1 MQIQTTI
8 IIPNYNG
15 LAFLKPCLRA
25 LSKQT
30 AKDFAILVV
39 DNGSTDG
46 SAKWLQ
52 EEGVQAIFLPE
63 NTGFSGA
70 VNAGIQA
77 CDTPYVILLNND
89 TEPEPGYVE
98 ALERAAARSERI
110 FSVSSRMLQNGNPSL
125 LDDAGDMYTVLGWAF
140 QRGTGRPEKKYRRA
154 CRVFAACAGAAIYRR
169 ALFDELGLFDESH
182 FAYLED
188 IDIGYR
194 ARLHG
199 YDNLYCPQAAVKHV
213 GSGTSGSKYNSF
225 KVRLTAR
232 NSLYLNYKNMR
243 SWQLFLNAPF
253 LLLGFFV
260 KYLFFLK
267 RGFGEDYLA
276 GLREGLS
283 TLHACRRVPAF
294 KGRLKAEIRIQFELI
309 LGTAAYVYEFFR
321 RQAVKCSQRPA
332 DGALQ
337 IKQPGF
343 FKNRRE
349 S

>member
-15 LAFLKPCLRA
+15 LAFLKSCLKA
-25 LSKQT
+25 LSGQT

-46 SAKWLQ
+46 SAEWLQ
-52 EEGVQAIFLPE
+52 NEGIRSVFLSE

-70 VNAGIQA
+70 VNVGIRA

-98 ALERAAARSERI
+98 ALERAITRSERI
-110 FSVSSRMLQNGNPSL
+110 FSVSSRMLQSREPSL

-140 QRGTGRPEKKYRRA
+140 QRGTGRPEKKYRRP

-169 ALFDELGLFDESH
+169 ALFDTLGLFDENH

-188 IDIGYR
+188 MDMGYR
-194 ARLHG
+194 ARLYG
-199 YDNLYCPQAAVKHV
+199 YDNLYCPQAAVRHV

-243 SWQLFLNAPF
+243 SWQLLLNAPF

-260 KYLFFLK
+260 KYLFFFK
-267 RGFGEDYLA
+267 RGFGKDYLA

-283 TLHACRRVPAF
+283 TLSSCRRVPVF
-294 KGRLKAEIRIQFELI
+294 KGRLRAEMGVQLELI
-309 LGTAAYVYEFFR
+309 LGTAVYCYEFFR
-321 RQAVKCSQRPA
+321 RQAAK
-332 DGALQ
+332 
-337 IKQPGF
+337 PG
-343 FKNRRE
+343 RRLYGLTSIRE
-349 S
+349 P